1 MKYKIKFIG
10 IRLYST
16 FKNLN
21 TRFKDSLVEDLTLIN
36 LPNTSYVGAF
46 SLVFLGKIEKT
57 SPKMYYI

>member
-36 LPNTSYVGAF
+36 LPNITYAGAF
-46 SLVFLGKIEKT
+46 TPVFLNKIEKT
-57 SPKMYYI
+57 SPKMYYV